1 MIELK
6 RRMMAML
13 FGVFSLLVIV
23 VIGFQN
29 YQEYQSERMFLV
41 EALNT
46 IGQTANQIANPDQTG
61 PYLPKDKN
69 TAPDLDTLSLIYSNP
84 VSIVTFE
91 SNVPLQVYASDLD
104 HADVNSIV
112 EKADWIVQHQHPGE
126 DYVGNLYFDG
136 TCWQFTSSRAV
147 VLIDTIKIQ
156 KRLYRLLFGSVVLGG
171 GFEIFVFLICK
182 AVVKKMIAP
191 IEATFQKQKQFI
203 ADASHELKTPVAVI
217 LANAEAMEQDRD
229 FKWLANIEEEAGRM
243 NGLIT
248 SLLDL
253 TRSEQTELQLEPLN
267 LSRLLEKQ
275 CLIMEAAMFEKHLE
289 LVEHI
294 EGDVKV
300 MGQASSLTQVIA
312 ILIDNAIEHSDG
324 RVIAS
329 LCRHNKE
336 VVMTISNT
344 GMPIPPD
351 QRERIFERFYRADS
365 SRNRASGRY
374 GLGLAIAKS
383 IVEAHHGKIKVEC
396 KDGLTSF
403 VVILRAA

>member
-1 MIELK
+1 
-6 RRMMAML
+6 ML
-13 FGVFSLLVIV
+13 FGVFSLLVV
-23 VIGFQN
+23 VVLGFQN
-29 YQEYQSERMFLV
+29 YQEYQSERVFLI

-46 IGQTANQIANPDQTG
+46 IGQTANQIANPNQAG
-61 PYLPKDKN
+61 PYLPKDKDGDEG
-69 TAPDLDTLSLIYSNP
+69 PDLDTLSLIYSNP

-91 SNVPLQVYASDLD
+91 NNVPIQVYASDLN

-112 EKADWIVQHQHPGE
+112 EKAEWITQNQRPGDE
-126 DYVGNLYFDG
+126 YVGNLYFDG

-147 VLIDTIKIQ
+147 VLIDTIKIHR
-156 KRLYRLLFGSVVLGG
+156 RLYRQLFSSIFVGTV
-171 GFEIFVFLICK
+171 FEIFLYLVCK

-191 IEATFQKQKQFI
+191 IEVTFQKQKQFI

-217 LANAEAMEQDRD
+217 LANAEAMEQDHD

-253 TRSEQTELQLEPLN
+253 TRSEQTKLQLEPLN

-294 EGDVKV
+294 EEDVKV
-300 MGQASSLTQVIA
+300 MGQPSSLTQVIA

-324 RVIAS
+324 QVIAS
-329 LCRHNKE
+329 LVRRNKE
-336 VVMTISNT
+336 VIMTISNT

-351 QRERIFERFYRADS
+351 QRERIFERFYRADT

-396 KDGLTSF
+396 KDGITSF
-403 VVILRAA
+403 VVTLRAA